1 MTWSGADRIDNE
13 PLRQACE
20 RLIAEGATWSE
31 LAIKCGHT
39 KKDGL
44 SGDTSWLRRK
54 LGIKPH
60 QNVPTLQKKIRY
72 VDAETIVYAL
82 DLDPH
87 DIGI

>member
-1 MTWSGADRIDNE
+1 MDADRIDNR
-13 PLRQACE
+13 PLREACE
-20 RLIAEGATWSE
+20 RLVAEGASWSD
-31 LAIKCGHT
+31 LAIKCGHA
-39 KKDGL
+39 KDNGR

-60 QNVPTLQKKIRY
+60 QNVPTLQTKIRY